1 MLNVVITSVVILF
14 ILIFIGFF
22 IGKRG
27 IVHKDSIPD
36 LSRLVIQ
43 VTMPVTIFCSMIQ
56 QKDRSLLGQVGEI
69 MLMLLIFHI
78 CTAVLGIVAV
88 KMLKIPDHEKG
99 IWIFNFM
106 FSNNGF
112 MGFPLAL
119 AIYGNTVLFLM
130 AVANVVSNLLI
141 FSVGLKLITWHY
153 PVKERIS
160 LKKML
165 VNNINIS
172 VVIGFIFY
180 LAQFHVPDVGMKL
193 LNYLSNIT
201 AGLSMLV
208 VGLSLSRMQIREVF
222 QNKRMFLMVIF
233 RLLIIPLLT
242 IVVLKALPFKVPDM
256 LYALVVLMA
265 ALPAASSQTMLAE
278 QYRTNI
284 QDAGRAVFVT
294 TLFSVI
300 TIPLIMA
307 VAL

>member
-56 QKDRSLLGQVGEI
+56 QEDRSLLGQVGEI

-119 AIYGNTVLFLM
+119 AIY
-130 AVANVVSNLLI
+130 
-141 FSVGLKLITWHY
+141 
-153 PVKERIS
+153 
-160 LKKML
+160 
-165 VNNINIS
+165 
-172 VVIGFIFY
+172 
-180 LAQFHVPDVGMKL
+180 
-193 LNYLSNIT
+193 
-201 AGLSMLV
+201 
-208 VGLSLSRMQIREVF
+208 
-222 QNKRMFLMVIF
+222 
-233 RLLIIPLLT
+233 
-242 IVVLKALPFKVPDM
+242 
-256 LYALVVLMA
+256 
-265 ALPAASSQTMLAE
+265 
-278 QYRTNI
+278 
-284 QDAGRAVFVT
+284 
-294 TLFSVI
+294 
-300 TIPLIMA
+300 
-307 VAL
+307 

>member
-1 MLNVVITSVVILF
+1 
-14 ILIFIGFF
+14 
-22 IGKRG
+22 
-27 IVHKDSIPD
+27 
-36 LSRLVIQ
+36 
-43 VTMPVTIFCSMIQ
+43 
-56 QKDRSLLGQVGEI
+56 
-69 MLMLLIFHI
+69 
-78 CTAVLGIVAV
+78 
-88 KMLKIPDHEKG
+88 
-99 IWIFNFM
+99 
-106 FSNNGF
+106 
-112 MGFPLAL
+112 
-119 AIYGNTVLFLM
+119 
-130 AVANVVSNLLI
+130 
-141 FSVGLKLITWHY
+141 
-153 PVKERIS
+153 
-160 LKKML
+160 
-165 VNNINIS
+165 
-172 VVIGFIFY
+172 
-180 LAQFHVPDVGMKL
+180 
-193 LNYLSNIT
+193 
-201 AGLSMLV
+201 MLV

>member
-56 QKDRSLLGQVGEI
+56 QEDRSLLGQVGEI

-119 AIYGNTVLFLM
+119 AIYGNTGLFLM
-130 AVANVVSNLLI
+130 AVANVLI

-180 LAQFHVPDVGMKL
+180 LAQIHVPDVGMKL

-242 IVVLKALPFKVPDM
+242 IAVLKALPFKVPDM

>member
-56 QKDRSLLGQVGEI
+56 QEDRSLLGQVGEI

-119 AIYGNTVLFLM
+119 AIYGNTGLFLM

-165 VNNINIS
+165 VNNIN
-172 VVIGFIFY
+172 
-180 LAQFHVPDVGMKL
+180 
-193 LNYLSNIT
+193 
-201 AGLSMLV
+201 
-208 VGLSLSRMQIREVF
+208 
-222 QNKRMFLMVIF
+222 
-233 RLLIIPLLT
+233 
-242 IVVLKALPFKVPDM
+242 
-256 LYALVVLMA
+256 
-265 ALPAASSQTMLAE
+265 
-278 QYRTNI
+278 
-284 QDAGRAVFVT
+284 
-294 TLFSVI
+294 
-300 TIPLIMA
+300 
-307 VAL
+307 

>member
-14 ILIFIGFF
+14 ILIFLGFF

-27 IVHKDSIPD
+27 VVQKDSIPD
-36 LSRLVIQ
+36 LSRLVIN
-43 VTMPVTIFCSMIQ
+43 VTMPVTIFCSMVQ
-56 QKDRSLLGQVGEI
+56 QEDRSLLPQVGQI
-69 MLMLLIFHI
+69 MLMILIFHL
-78 CTAVLGIVAV
+78 CTAVLGILAV
-88 KMLKIPDHEKG
+88 RILKIPEKEKG

-119 AIYGNTVLFLM
+119 SIYGNAGLFLM

-141 FSVGLKLITWHY
+141 FSVGLKLVTRHY
-153 PVKERIS
+153 PVKEKIS

-180 LAQFHVPDVGMKL
+180 LAQIHVPDVGMKL

-222 QNKRMFLMVIF
+222 RNRRMFLMVIF

-242 IVVLKALPFKVPDM
+242 IAVLKALPFKIPDM

-278 QYRTNI
+278 QYQTNI
-284 QDAGRAVFVT
+284 QDAGRAVFLT
-294 TLFSVI
+294 TLFSVV
-300 TIPLIMA
+300 TIPVVMA
-307 VAL
+307 IAL

>member
-14 ILIFIGFF
+14 ILIFLGFF

-27 IVHKDSIPD
+27 VVQKDSIPD
-36 LSRLVIQ
+36 LSRLVIN
-43 VTMPVTIFCSMIQ
+43 VTMPVTIFCSMVQ
-56 QKDRSLLGQVGEI
+56 QEDRSLLPQVGQI
-69 MLMLLIFHI
+69 MLMILIFHL
-78 CTAVLGIVAV
+78 CTAVLGILAV
-88 KMLKIPDHEKG
+88 RILKIPEKEKG

-119 AIYGNTVLFLM
+119 SIYGNAGLFLM

-141 FSVGLKLITWHY
+141 FSVGLKLVTRHY
-153 PVKERIS
+153 PVKEKIS

-180 LAQFHVPDVGMKL
+180 LAQIHVPDVGMKL

-222 QNKRMFLMVIF
+222 RNRRMFLMVIF

-242 IVVLKALPFKVPDM
+242 IAVLKALPFQIPDM

-278 QYRTNI
+278 QYQTNI
-284 QDAGRAVFVT
+284 QDAGRAVFLT
-294 TLFSVI
+294 TLFSVV
-300 TIPLIMA
+300 TIPIVMA
-307 VAL
+307 IAL